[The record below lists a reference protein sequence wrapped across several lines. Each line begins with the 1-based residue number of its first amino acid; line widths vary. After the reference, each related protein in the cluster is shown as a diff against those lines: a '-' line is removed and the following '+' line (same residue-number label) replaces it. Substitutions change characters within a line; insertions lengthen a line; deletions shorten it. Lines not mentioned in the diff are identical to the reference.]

1 MAVVWVKPFVVAY
14 RHRRYRFT
22 HVGTDILGPNRTDL
36 ALKFRVDRIPWW
48 QFWRAGR
55 LGA

>member
-1 MAVVWVKPFVVAY
+1 MGVIWVNPFVIAY

-36 ALKFRVDRIPWW
+36 ALKFRVDHIPWW
-48 QFWRAGR
+48 QFWDG
-55 LGA
+55 